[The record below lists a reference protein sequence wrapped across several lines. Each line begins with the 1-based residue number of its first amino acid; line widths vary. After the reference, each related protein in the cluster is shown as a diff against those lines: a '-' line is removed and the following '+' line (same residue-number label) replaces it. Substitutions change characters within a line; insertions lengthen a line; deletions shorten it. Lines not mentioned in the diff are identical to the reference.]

1 MSSTTVLPPTL
12 ELRDERHRVVVRS
25 MLDKTVFVEAGA
37 GSGKTRELVER
48 ICALVDS
55 GVELRGIAAITFTEK
70 AAGELRERVRK
81 RLAVVPDSHEAE
93 EATAMLRMTALNQL
107 DTAPIGTI
115 HSFAA
120 RIISENPVAA
130 GVPPMIDVV
139 DELRSQIAFNKRWET
154 VVTALFNEPRADKA
168 LRVLLAAGVTLDNL
182 RELGRALDS
191 NWDRLDDRP
200 SKTRHI
206 PQLSAG
212 PVIRQCSE
220 VLALREHCTNPN
232 NALLAKGLSG
242 LESWLLQLQEAQS
255 TQDPNLLLA
264 ALRKAPTANLKGG
277 SKGDWQIP
285 VEQVRTAAQDVVAT
299 VAELIASVVGPS
311 LETVTSIMSGIFLTE
326 ARNRQRRGELEYH
339 DLLVHARNLLVGEE
353 RREVQAAVHG
363 RYSHVM
369 LDEFQD
375 TDPIQAEIALR
386 ICSDEVCGPSGW
398 ESLPVPAGRL
408 FTVGDPKQSIYRFRR
423 ADIATYMTARGRA
436 EMDTDAEVARLNT
449 NFRSSPSVL
458 RWVNHTFSQLI
469 EANGTIQADYQ
480 PLHADPMRPEVD
492 AFAGPAVAVIGR
504 SGMVPGA
511 DGKKPSAQARHAQ
524 EAADVASAIGLA
536 LGHGGTPWQKQSGAP
551 NYRLSDLKPQDI
563 CILLP
568 TRTSLAHIEHALDSA
583 GIEFR
588 AEASS
593 LVYGTQEVHDL
604 LLLMRAL
611 ANSADQASLVLALRT
626 PYLGCGDDDLYEWRA
641 SGGYWN
647 IHATAPE
654 TLAGSPVALAMSYL
668 KTLSWDLAYSSPA
681 ETMERILAER
691 RVLESATDS
700 PRYRDVW
707 RRLRF
712 VVDQARAWSEATH
725 GSLRDYLLWAAV
737 QQEENAKV
745 KEAVVPETDAEAVR
759 IMTIHASKGLEFPMV
774 VLAGAG
780 STRGGSADSALWDE
794 SGQLQAHITGDI
806 ESPGYATA
814 KAAESELLAAEKRRL
829 LYVACTRATSHL
841 LVSLYSGG
849 PSSLSGMLTSVDD
862 PETVPELKFEE
873 LSPTH
878 TKLPPE
884 VTPVPAFEEWQE
896 MRAKWV
902 EHSAIP
908 ASTSV
913 TALTKGG
920 SSPAA
925 SAGGAPEAAEPEL
938 SFADDAVTGSPSSR
952 GTLGMHG
959 ADFGTALHRLM
970 ELSRLK
976 ADDGFGDLARAVA
989 QQFGLE
995 SPTDLEA
1002 CARSA
1007 MSAAPVRRAAERRR
1021 WSELPLAVER
1031 DGVVIE
1037 GIIDLLYREDD
1048 GSLVIVDFKT
1058 DVQMSE
1064 ATQSAYWHQLS
1075 LYSELL
1081 AETTGE
1087 QVSELVLVLCR
1098 PNFADVRRQKPQNL
1112 PSPVP
1117 RAPGSEQR

>member
-1 MSSTTVLPPTL
+1 MSSATVLPPAL
-12 ELRDERHRVVVRS
+12 ELRDESHRVIVRT

-81 RLAVVPDSHEAE
+81 RLAVANESNEANDVTE
-93 EATAMLRMTALNQL
+93 TLRAAALNQL

-120 RIISENPVAA
+120 RLIGENPVAA

-139 DELRSQIAFNKRWET
+139 DELRSQIAFTKRWEA
-154 VVTALFNEPRADKA
+154 VVAALFNEPRADKA
-168 LRVLLAAGVTLDNL
+168 LRALLAVGVTLDNL
-182 RELGRALDS
+182 RDLGRALDS
-191 NWDRLDDRP
+191 NWDRLEDSP
-200 SKTRHI
+200 SETRYI
-206 PQLSAG
+206 PELNAG
-212 PVIRQCSE
+212 PIIRQCSD
-220 VLALREHCTNPN
+220 VVALREHCTNPN
-232 NALLAKGLSG
+232 NVLLAKGLSG
-242 LESWLLQLQEAQS
+242 LEAWLLQLQEAQS
-255 TQDPNLLLA
+255 ADDPNMLMGV
-264 ALRKAPTANLKGG
+264 LRKVPTAHLKGG
-277 SKGDWQIP
+277 AKGDWQIP
-285 VEQVRTAAQDVVAT
+285 VNQVRSAAQDVVAN
-299 VAELIASVVGPS
+299 VAELIASIVGPA
-311 LETVTSIMSGIFLTE
+311 LETVTSIMSGIFLDE
-326 ARNRQRRGELEYH
+326 AGKRQRRGELEYH

-353 RREVQAAVHG
+353 RREIQAAVHR
-363 RYSHVM
+363 RYHHVM

-386 ICSDEVCGPSGW
+386 ICSDEVCGPGDW
-398 ESLPVPAGRL
+398 EKLPIPAGHL

-436 EMDTDAEVARLNT
+436 ETDTAAEVARLNT
-449 NFRSSPSVL
+449 NFRSTPAVL
-458 RWVNHTFSQLI
+458 RWVNHTFAQLI
-469 EANGTIQADYQ
+469 EANGSIQADYQ
-480 PLHADPMRPEVD
+480 PLHADPSRPEVD
-492 AFAGPAVAVIGR
+492 DSTGPAVAVIGR
-504 SGMVPGA
+504 SGMMPGA
-511 DGKKPSAQARHAQ
+511 DGEKPSAQARHAQ
-524 EAADVASAIGLA
+524 EAADVAAAIGLA
-536 LGHGGTPWQKQSGAP
+536 LGHAGSPWQKQSGAP
-551 NYRLSDLKPQDI
+551 SYALSNLESRDI

-568 TRTSLAHIEHALDSA
+568 TRTSLSHIEHALDSA
-583 GIEFR
+583 GIEYR

-604 LLLMRAL
+604 LLLLRSL
-611 ANSADQASLVLALRT
+611 ANSADQASLALALRT
-626 PYLGCGDDDLYEWRA
+626 PYLGCGDDDLYEWHA
-641 SGGYWN
+641 GGGYWS
-647 IHATAPE
+647 IHGTAPE
-654 TLAGSPVALAMSYL
+654 ALAGSPVASALSYL
-668 KTLSWDLAYSSPA
+668 KTLSWDLSYSPPS
-681 ETMERILAER
+681 EIMERILADR

-745 KEAVVPETDAEAVR
+745 KEAVVPETDAQAVR

-780 STRGGSADSALWDE
+780 STRGGSSDKALWDE
-794 SGQLQAHITGDI
+794 FGQLQVHISGNI
-806 ESPGYATA
+806 ESAGYPEA
-814 KAAESELLAAEKRRL
+814 KKAEAELLAAEKRRL

-841 LVSLYSGG
+841 VVSLYSGG
-849 PSSLSGMLTSVDD
+849 PSSLSGMLGSVDD
-862 PETVPELKFEE
+862 PETVQELEFPEAFPARVK
-873 LSPTH
+873 SQH
-878 TKLPPE
+878 G
-884 VTPVPAFEEWQE
+884 VSPVPAFDEWQD
-896 MRAKWV
+896 MRARWV
-902 EHSAIP
+902 AQSAIP

-920 SSPAA
+920 AVPAVQA
-925 SAGGAPEAAEPEL
+925 AGTRDEPPQEL
-938 SFADDAVTGSPSSR
+938 SFADDGAASGAPFSSGAV
-952 GTLGMHG
+952 GMHG

-970 ELSRLK
+970 DVSGLH
-976 ADDGFGDLARAVA
+976 ADDGFGGLARTVA
-989 QQFGLE
+989 LQFGLE
-995 SPTDLEA
+995 SATDLEA

-1007 MSAAPVRRAAERRR
+1007 MSAVPVRRAAERRH
-1021 WSELPLAVER
+1021 WNELPVAVER

-1048 GSLVIVDFKT
+1048 GSLVIIDFKT

-1064 ATQSAYWHQLS
+1064 ATQSAYWQQLG
-1075 LYSELL
+1075 LYAELL

-1098 PNFADVRRQKPQNL
+1098 PSFADVRRQKLENL
-1112 PSPVP
+1112 PVPV
-1117 RAPGSEQR
+1117 S